1 MRTRCPPFESGPEHF
16 HGNSSC
22 QTLPASRRRFM
33 KTKHPWNSGGKRRH
47 ETMRDSAW
55 PEACRS
61 PGLGVCNMGATFTTG
76 RHTNGFCRGR
86 PCCRPLH
93 WGRENLKA
101 PEPQNP
107 KPRARERVN
116 SKRSPRTC
124 TIPECRADSL
134 ESWSST
140 THHQT
145 ADVRNRQL
153 PRKAGAY
160 PANPFALER
169 RGLPEPNKS
178 ALPHCLASI
187 SRPNASR
194 NTRTSQSRAWPSNTG
209 RKPPAN
215 ARIKGARGE
224 SCATNRNSEIPPS
237 NEPRDQL
244 ARTHP
249 ALFRA
254 ISLNHR
260 SDPAEILPNS
270 DQGSQPQSIR
280 YPVPSL
286 EYF

>member
-1 MRTRCPPFESGPEHF
+1 MARGVPVTWPRCVQYGSHF
-16 HGNSSC
+16 HHRP
-22 QTLPASRRRFM
+22 THKWLLPRMTVLPSASLGPREPQSPR
-33 KTKHPWNSGGKRRH
+33 
-47 ETMRDSAW
+47 A
-55 PEACRS
+55 PEPQNPR
-61 PGLGVCNMGATFTTG
+61 T
-76 RHTNGFCRGR
+76 
-86 PCCRPLH
+86 
-93 WGRENLKA
+93 

-140 THHQT
+140 THRQT

-209 RKPPAN
+209 RKPPVN